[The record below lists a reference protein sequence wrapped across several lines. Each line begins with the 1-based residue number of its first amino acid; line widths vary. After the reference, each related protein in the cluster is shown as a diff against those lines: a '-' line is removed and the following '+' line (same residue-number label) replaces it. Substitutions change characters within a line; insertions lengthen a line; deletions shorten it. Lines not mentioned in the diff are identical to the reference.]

1 MSDDRF
7 DNRRYYN
14 EDTFSIQSTA
24 GAVPVRNKK
33 GEVSMEKVKVSRYI
47 SGKRPEYASRGRD
60 ERSSSESDSSD
71 EEDFTRQ
78 RQKSPKHEVGVLNE
92 DFIPNLLVQKI
103 QLTAFQ
109 SFKNKV
115 ADENLHFQRRTNFLV
130 KFSFRSSFHQLH
142 ILFLEGSQLNFS
154 SEKRIF
160 VQ

>member
-71 EEDFTRQ
+71 EEDFTKQ

-130 KFSFRSSFHQLH
+130 KFSFRTSFHQLH

>member
-1 MSDDRF
+1 MGSKSKQKRSINLIESKSFKFFVKMSDDRF

-78 RQKSPKHEVGVLNE
+78 RHKSPKE
-92 DFIPNLLVQKI
+92 DR
-103 QLTAFQ
+103 
-109 SFKNKV
+109 S
-115 ADENLHFQRRTNFLV
+115 DE
-130 KFSFRSSFHQLH
+130 
-142 ILFLEGSQLNFS
+142 ED
-154 SEKRIF
+154 E
-160 VQ
+160 

>member
-71 EEDFTRQ
+71 EEDFTKQ

>member
-78 RQKSPKHEVGVLNE
+78 RHKSPKDEVRVLTE
-92 DFIPNLLVQKI
+92 DFIHTILINSYRNDSDLSTVRKKFNFWNSRLKAEY
-103 QLTAFQ
+103 L
-109 SFKNKV
+109 KNFP
-115 ADENLHFQRRTNFLV
+115 DH
-130 KFSFRSSFHQLH
+130 
-142 ILFLEGSQLNFS
+142 
-154 SEKRIF
+154 
-160 VQ
+160 

>member
-71 EEDFTRQ
+71 EEDFTKQ

-115 ADENLHFQRRTNFLV
+115 ADENLHFQRRTNFFV
-130 KFSFRSSFHQLH
+130 KFSFRTSFH
-142 ILFLEGSQLNFS
+142 
-154 SEKRIF
+154 
-160 VQ
+160 

>member
-78 RQKSPKHEVGVLNE
+78 RHKSPKHEVGVLTE
-92 DFIPNLLVQKI
+92 DFIPYLLIQQI

-109 SFKNKV
+109 SSKNKV
-115 ADENLHFQRRTNFLV
+115 ADENLHFQRHTSFPVKWQCLV
-130 KFSFRSSFHQLH
+130 FKL
-142 ILFLEGSQLNFS
+142 LFIS
-154 SEKRIF
+154 
-160 VQ
+160 

>member
-71 EEDFTRQ
+71 EEDFTKQ

-92 DFIPNLLVQKI
+92 DFIPNLLIQKI

-130 KFSFRSSFHQLH
+130 KFSFRTSFYQLH

>member
-71 EEDFTRQ
+71 EEDFTKQ

-92 DFIPNLLVQKI
+92 DFIPNLLIQKI

>member
-78 RQKSPKHEVGVLNE
+78 RHKSPKDEGRVLTE
-92 DFIPNLLVQKI
+92 DFIHTILINSHRNDSDLSTVRKKFNFWNSRLKAEY
-103 QLTAFQ
+103 L
-109 SFKNKV
+109 KNFP
-115 ADENLHFQRRTNFLV
+115 DH
-130 KFSFRSSFHQLH
+130 
-142 ILFLEGSQLNFS
+142 
-154 SEKRIF
+154 
-160 VQ
+160 

>member
-71 EEDFTRQ
+71 EEDFTKQ
-78 RQKSPKHEVGVLNE
+78 RQKSPKHEVGVLKE
-92 DFIPNLLVQKI
+92 DFIPYRKSSWLPSKVQKKKWPMKI
-103 QLTAFQ
+103 C
-109 SFKNKV
+109 
-115 ADENLHFQRRTNFLV
+115 
-130 KFSFRSSFHQLH
+130 
-142 ILFLEGSQLNFS
+142 
-154 SEKRIF
+154 IF
-160 VQ
+160 GFFGGAQIF